1 MCLLFWC
8 HNLSRNKI
16 METKKVLTRENI
28 PTEELSAPVTKLYRG
43 IKLEY
48 TEVFYLDDVV
58 DEDTGMINKD
68 LKDKHYTRNQMERNI
83 KALKNA
89 YHIVK
94 GSASPAEITNFRK
107 KYKLSA
113 SIFSI
118 ILGFSKNTIS
128 NIETEGITSLS
139 TGRLIKICLDDKNVI
154 TRYVQLCDSID
165 KGKRDEISKRLLE
178 EHV

>member
-1 MCLLFWC
+1 
-8 HNLSRNKI
+8 

-28 PTEELSAPVTKLYRG
+28 PTEELSATVTKLYKG
-43 IKLEY
+43 LKLEY
-48 TEVFYLDDVV
+48 TEVFYLDNVV
-58 DEDTGMINKD
+58 DEDTGMINQN
-68 LKDKHYTRNQMERNI
+68 LKDKHYTKNQMERNL

-94 GSASPAEITNFRK
+94 GSASPTEITNFRK

-154 TRYVQLCDSID
+154 TRYVQLCDAID
-165 KGKRDEISKRLLE
+165 KEKRDEISKRLME
-178 EHV
+178 ECI